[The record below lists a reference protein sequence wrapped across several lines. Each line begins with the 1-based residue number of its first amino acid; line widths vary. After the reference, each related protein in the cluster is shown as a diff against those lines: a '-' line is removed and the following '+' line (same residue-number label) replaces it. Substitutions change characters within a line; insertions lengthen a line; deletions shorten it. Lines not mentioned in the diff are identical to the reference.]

1 MDLTKVKGFI
11 QKAQEQTSK
20 GMETMKN
27 VVHNAAEDVK
37 QQVSAFSIEDILPIM
52 EKCQNYFSE
61 KDLTQK
67 LTNVAKNVGA
77 GLIYPVL
84 LLFELLKSAEVNNTQ
99 KAMIIGA
106 LGYFIF
112 PLDLIPDAIPG
123 GGFADDLAALTFVIK
138 ATAANI
144 DDAVRMHA
152 KEQVHKW
159 LGEYDEKSTQAIDH
173 IIGIVRNV
181 DFRK

>member
-84 LLFELLKSAEVNNTQ
+84 LLFELLKSAEVNNSQ

-112 PLDLIPDAIPG
+112 PMDLIADMIP
-123 GGFADDLAALTFVIK
+123 GGFADDLAALTFVVK

-144 DDAVRMHA
+144 SDTIRVHT
-152 KEQVHKW
+152 KEQLHEW
-159 LGEYDEKSTQAIDH
+159 LGEYDEKLTQTMDT
-173 IIGIVRNV
+173 IIEGVKNI